1 MAARAV
7 IGIVGGLAVL
17 AAAAAAAALDASKA
31 DEIASGV
38 RVGRIDIGG
47 LERAEAA
54 ARLRRELVEPMERPV
69 AVRLRGEIYRL
80 DADEL
85 HVRADI
91 DGMVSE
97 ALAVSRDGW
106 IGSRLIRYAT
116 AASSAHRVETR
127 ISYSQIAV
135 ARLVEQIAQDLNR
148 TPVDA
153 SLRETDGRLAPAAGK
168 PGYALR
174 EAELRTRV
182 NAAIESGAGGRRLE
196 ASVSKLRPETTVADL
211 RRDYPTYVV
220 VDRDDFTLRLYRNLR
235 LVREYP
241 VAIGQAGYETPAG
254 VYGIDSKQLNP
265 TWYVPDA
272 EWAGELAGSVV
283 PPGPDNPLKAR
294 WMGFNGAAGIHGTAD
309 AGSLG
314 SAASHG
320 CVRMAV
326 PDVID
331 LYEHVPLGTPVR
343 IE

>member
-1 MAARAV
+1 MTR
-7 IGIVGGLAVL
+7 LH
-17 AAAAAAAALDASKA
+17 DQMQTPCRR
-31 DEIASGV
+31 IAPQQRRSNSRGSQ
-38 RVGRIDIGG
+38 GRD
-47 LERAEAA
+47 
-54 ARLRRELVEPMERPV
+54 
-69 AVRLRGEIYRL
+69 
-80 DADEL
+80 
-85 HVRADI
+85 
-91 DGMVSE
+91 
-97 ALAVSRDGW
+97 
-106 IGSRLIRYAT
+106 
-116 AASSAHRVETR
+116 
-127 ISYSQIAV
+127 
-135 ARLVEQIAQDLNR
+135 
-148 TPVDA
+148 
-153 SLRETDGRLAPAAGK
+153 
-168 PGYALR
+168 
-174 EAELRTRV
+174 
-182 NAAIESGAGGRRLE
+182 
-196 ASVSKLRPETTVADL
+196 
-211 RRDYPTYVV
+211 
-220 VDRDDFTLRLYRNLR
+220 RNLR